1 MTECAYCGNEV
12 ERSEPVF
19 IEELQS
25 GMRISMGSFCNYDC
39 LLAYLE
45 TKRPTPG
52 R

>member
-12 ERSEPVF
+12 EYAEPVF
-19 IEELQS
+19 IEELRS
-25 GMRISMGSFCNYDC
+25 GMRISTGSFCDYDC

-45 TKRPTPG
+45 ARRLAPG